1 MLGWDLWKKGFD
13 AWEDTTARLLESW
26 MRSPVV
32 LEPSG
37 AVLSATMRLKAA
49 SDQAASAFWGLL
61 GLPTKRDQER
71 TLHALNQLESRLLD
85 LEERLQPAT
94 DAAATVAKPKTPAR
108 RKE

>member
-13 AWEDTTARLLESW
+13 AWEETTARLLESW
-26 MRSPVV
+26 LRSPLV

-37 AVLSATMRLKAA
+37 AMLSATMRLKAA
-49 SDQAASAFWGLL
+49 SDQAASSFWAAL

-71 TLHALNQLESRLLD
+71 TLHAINQLESRILD
-85 LEERLQPAT
+85 LEERLAAAT
-94 DAAATVAKPKTPAR
+94 DAAATPRPAR

>member
-1 MLGWDLWKKGFD
+1 MLGWDLWKKSFD

-26 MRSPVV
+26 MRSPFI

-37 AVLSATMRLKAA
+37 AMLSATMRWKAA
-49 SDQAASAFWGLL
+49 ADQAASAFWGAL

-85 LEERLQPAT
+85 LEERLQAQT
-94 DAAATVAKPKTPAR
+94 AAAAAAPPKTAAR

>member
-26 MRSPVV
+26 MRSPLI

-37 AVLSATMRLKAA
+37 AMLSATMRLKAA
-49 SDQAASAFWGLL
+49 SDQAASAFWAAL

-71 TLHALNQLESRLLD
+71 TLHAINQLESRILD
-85 LEERLQPAT
+85 LEEQLQTAT
-94 DAAATVAKPKTPAR
+94 AATATAKPKGP